1 MSRPTPD
8 GANAADAV
16 LGRSS
21 AAELGDGPGAT
32 LPRRSHRVSFPGGN
46 GFTLAGIV
54 DMPVA
59 PFAGGPIVGTPIVVF
74 SHCFTC
80 NKDLKAIVRIGRG
93 LAARGVT
100 VLRFDMTGLGNS
112 EGDFSRTN
120 FTTNIADLKAAIA
133 FAYKELGPVTG
144 LLGHSFGGAASLAY
158 SGEVGGVPSSIRG
171 VAALAAPSETQH
183 LSSLMLRRNPDIEK
197 VGQGQ
202 VEIGGRSW
210 TIRSEMLEDFRR
222 HRLEDWIARIS
233 IPMLIVHSPTD
244 ETVGFDHALRIL
256 QLASS
261 RRTGHAAPPV
271 SLVALDG
278 ADHLLAEN
286 PQDLS
291 YVAGLLAAFFWRYR
305 D

>member
-1 MSRPTPD
+1 MSRANPD
-8 GANAADAV
+8 RADAADSDLRLSPAPD
-16 LGRSS
+16 
-21 AAELGDGPGAT
+21 LGDGPGAT
-32 LPRRSHRVSFPGGN
+32 SPRRSHRVSFPGGN

-59 PFAGGPIVGTPIVVF
+59 PLAGGPIVGTPIVVF

-120 FTTNIADLKAAIA
+120 FSTNLADLEAAVA
-133 FAYKELGPVTG
+133 FARKELGPVTG

-158 SGEVGGVPSSIRG
+158 AGELSGAPGSIRG

-183 LSSLMLRRNPDIEK
+183 LANLMARRNPNIEA
-197 VGQGQ
+197 VGYGQ

-222 HRLEDWIARIS
+222 HRLEDLIARIR
-233 IPMLIVHSPTD
+233 IPMMVVHSPAD

-261 RRTGHAAPPV
+261 RRSADPVPPV

-305 D
+305 A